1 MELILISS
9 PVAIPDELNR
19 LNDYFSQGLKLFHLR
34 KPYYSLE
41 KIAEYLDNINPQF
54 YPKIALHSHHSLGE
68 KYDINRLHY
77 TEDLRSITS
86 KMTIADQV
94 AEGKIISTS
103 IHSIE
108 MLRKLTDLFA
118 YSFLG
123 PVFPSIS
130 KQGYGDS
137 FDPEKWLKI
146 KSNAPKAIGIGGI
159 KSTNIQALK
168 KLGFSGAAVLGTI
181 WSQSHN
187 GALEELSACL
197 KQCEP
202 TYYE

>member
-9 PVAIPDELNR
+9 PVAIPDELIR
-19 LNDYFSQGLKLFHLR
+19 LNDYFDQGLKLFHLR
-34 KPYYSLE
+34 KPYSSLE
-41 KIAEYLDNINPQF
+41 KIKEFLDKINPEF
-54 YPKIALHSHHSLGE
+54 YPRIALHSHHALGE
-68 KYDINRLHY
+68 NYGINRLHY

-94 AEGKIISTS
+94 AKGKVISTS

-108 MLRKLTDLFA
+108 MFRKLTDLFT

-130 KQGYGDS
+130 KQGYGDP
-137 FDPEKWLKI
+137 FEPKKWLKL
-146 KSNAPKAIGIGGI
+146 KNNSTKAIAIGGI

-168 KLGFSGAAVLGTI
+168 KLGFNGAAVLGTI
-181 WSQSHN
+181 WSQPHN